1 MGNIGLVVVG
11 VEGEAVVVLA
21 VVVVVLTVVVGP
33 VRRIVIRVYFIMF
46 IDYMNN
52 IVRFILEHAL
62 GPVLSIHI
70 RLTGSKISP
79 GSHC

>member
-33 VRRIVIRVYFIMF
+33 VSRIVIRVYCLMF
-46 IDYMNN
+46 IDY
-52 IVRFILEHAL
+52 E
-62 GPVLSIHI
+62 
-70 RLTGSKISP
+70 
-79 GSHC
+79 